1 MVFLTHRHPLRTRQG
16 LTDQVRQLG
25 RSIDVLNGI
34 AWDDAK
40 KRLFVTGKL
49 WPRLFEIRLV
59 PRVLPD
65 EAARVAALSA
75 LREECIVLDTS
86 IFG

>member
-1 MVFLTHRHPLRTRQG
+1 M
-16 LTDQVRQLG
+16 
-25 RSIDVLNGI
+25 LNGI